1 MGEDDRGGSVT
12 TEQSGER
19 VMSDMR
25 CNPFGNR
32 LLALPLADAQVPD
45 PLPTVVLAA
54 DSMRVAK
61 ALSWR

>member
-1 MGEDDRGGSVT
+1 
-12 TEQSGER
+12 
-19 VMSDMR
+19 MSDMR